1 MIGRLWRGWTE
12 PANADA
18 YVRFLR
24 DDLFPQMESIR
35 GFRGGYVMRRPEG
48 DEVAFVTLTLFDSLD
63 DVKRFAGDGYETPV
77 IEPQAARL
85 LKRYEPRAEHYDAP
99 VTP

>member
-12 PANADA
+12 PGDA
-18 YVRFLR
+18 
-24 DDLFPQMESIR
+24 
-35 GFRGGYVMRRPEG
+35 
-48 DEVAFVTLTLFDSLD
+48 
-63 DVKRFAGDGYETPV
+63 PV
-77 IEPQAARL
+77 IEPEAARL